1 MPDSHQV
8 ADTDLDLQ
16 VQAPQIQAPEIR
28 APSLP
33 AAAPKKL
40 PQKRTRFRVILI
52 VLGGALVALSI
63 LVVPKLF
70 RRPPEYIVPAS
81 GRIEGREV
89 TLAPKE
95 IQGRIRAL
103 LVDEGDSVSK
113 GQLLAELQSDQLDA
127 RFKGLQAN
135 ISNLDA
141 QITQATVDLGYTDK
155 NTGAALEAAQAAVRS
170 ASAHL
175 ARAKAVAANATADY
189 QRTMTLFKEDIVS
202 KSSLDQA
209 TMNYQTALAD
219 VNATEKDLSQ
229 AEANLGVAQ
238 AVRDTVRLKAE
249 QIKVLEQSRNAARAQ
264 LAEAAANL
272 AERKIYA
279 PTDGT
284 ILSRPVEVGDVVSPG
299 SPIFVMVDM
308 SRLYLKVY
316 IPEPDIPKLK
326 LGDEADV
333 TVDAFPHTTFPA
345 RVTKIYE
352 QAEFTPKNVETK
364 EERVKLVFGVELTFV
379 KPEPR
384 LKPGMPADSAI
395 HWKPASSGPQVK

>member
-1 MPDSHQV
+1 MPESHQV

-16 VQAPQIQAPEIR
+16 VQAPQIQAPETR
-28 APSLP
+28 APSVP
-33 AAAPKKL
+33 AAE
-40 PQKRTRFRVILI
+40 QKRQPDKHTQFRVILCI
-52 VLGGALVALSI
+52 LGGALLVISAL
-63 LVVPKLF
+63 LLPRLF
-70 RRPPEYIVPAS
+70 SKPSQFIVSAS

-95 IQGRIRAL
+95 IQGRVKAL
-103 LVDEGDSVSK
+103 LVDEGDRVSK

-127 RFKGLQAN
+127 RFQSLQAN

-141 QITQATVDLGYTDK
+141 QIRQASVDLGFTDK

-170 ASAHL
+170 ARAHL

-189 QRTMTLFKEDIVS
+189 QRNVSLFKEGIVS
-202 KSSLDQA
+202 QSALDQA
-209 TMNYQTALAD
+209 TMNYETALAD
-219 VNATEKDLSQ
+219 VNAAEKDLSQ
-229 AEANLGVAQ
+229 AEANLGVAR
-238 AVRDTVRLKAE
+238 AARDTVRVKEE
-249 QIKVLEQSRNAARAQ
+249 QIKVLEQSRNAARGQ
-264 LAEAAANL
+264 LAEAQANL
-272 AERKIYA
+272 AEKKIYA

-316 IPEPDIPKLK
+316 IPEPDIPKVK
-326 LGDEADV
+326 LGDEADI
-333 TVDAFPHTTFPA
+333 TVDAFPNMTFPA
-345 RVTKIYE
+345 RITKIYE

-395 HWKPASSGPQVK
+395 HWRPAGADVRAK

>member
-1 MPDSHQV
+1 MSDSHQV
-8 ADTDLDLQ
+8 AETDLDLRVHEPK
-16 VQAPQIQAPEIR
+16 VQASSEPAIEQKNLPE
-28 APSLP
+28 
-33 AAAPKKL
+33 KH
-40 PQKRTRFRVILI
+40 TRYRVILI
-52 VLGGALVALSI
+52 LAGGALLALSV
-63 LVVPKLF
+63 LVVPRLLRK
-70 RRPPEYIVPAS
+70 PPQYIVSAS

-95 IQGRIRAL
+95 IQGRVKVL
-103 LVDEGDSVSK
+103 LVDEGDRVQK

-127 RFKGLQAN
+127 RFQSLQAN

-141 QITQATVDLGYTDK
+141 QIKQANVDMVYTAK

-175 ARAKAVAANATADY
+175 ARAKAVSANATADY
-189 QRTMTLFKEDIVS
+189 QRTVNLYNEAIVS

-209 TMNYQTALAD
+209 TMNHETAVAD
-219 VNATEKDLSQ
+219 VNAAEKDLSQ
-229 AEANLGVAQ
+229 AEANLAVAQ
-238 AVRDTVRLKAE
+238 AARDTVKLKAE
-249 QIKVLEQSRNAARAQ
+249 QIKVLGESRNSAQAQ
-264 LAEAAANL
+264 LAEAQANL

-284 ILSRPVEVGDVVSPG
+284 ILSRTVEVGDVVSPA

-326 LGDEADV
+326 LGDEADI
-333 TVDAFPHTTFPA
+333 TVDAFPQTTFPA
-345 RVTKIYE
+345 RITKIYE

-379 KPEPR
+379 RPEAR

-395 HWKPASSGPQVK
+395 HWKPAAVDARIK